1 MAVRV
6 DEPKLVDGM
15 PRDEA
20 GFWQPEGGAAP
31 PNPLFAWPPRP
42 WDALK
47 WLYNYLFPWNLIYM
61 GVATVTW
68 LYWQPALSR
77 CAEFRPDWILEMFIR
92 NELLLI
98 GIVSAWHLRFWS
110 LKRQGL
116 KYKYTPDWMAV
127 GNRKFMWGNQLRD
140 NVFWSCVSGGIIWTA
155 YEVLMMWAYANE
167 MVPYVDPRAASR
179 CGDCSISIGHTASH
193 TGHRSTGRL
202 TIFTTRTSTS
212 DHGRACP
219 CTRSSTS
226 FTSAPY

>member
-155 YEVLMMWAYANE
+155 
-167 MVPYVDPRAASR
+167 
-179 CGDCSISIGHTASH
+179 
-193 TGHRSTGRL
+193 
-202 TIFTTRTSTS
+202 
-212 DHGRACP
+212 
-219 CTRSSTS
+219 
-226 FTSAPY
+226 

>member
-1 MAVRV
+1 
-6 DEPKLVDGM
+6 
-15 PRDEA
+15 
-20 GFWQPEGGAAP
+20 
-31 PNPLFAWPPRP
+31 
-42 WDALK
+42 
-47 WLYNYLFPWNLIYM
+47 M

-167 MVPYVDPRAASR
+167 MVPYVDPRAEPIYFVTIL
-179 CGDCSISIGHTASH
+179 CGI
-193 TGHRSTGRL
+193 
-202 TIFTTRTSTS
+202 
-212 DHGRACP
+212 
-219 CTRSSTS
+219 
-226 FTSAPY
+226 